1 MTFLRSLAGPVR
13 RVYVYGTGTYRRHRG
28 SPCFAGF
35 ASSSGAGEGGEVEKQ
50 KEKERTTNSLKRY
63 ELHATGAGGT
73 TTTTV
78 RGHTIRTDLPK
89 KMGGKDE
96 HPQPVEYLL
105 AALVGCEQATAAF
118 VARQMKPRMLLKGMT
133 FEYVG
138 VRDDRGATSLPL
150 DAPAPV
156 PARLVSVKGTATVHL
171 VEGTETLE
179 RIDELRRITEARC
192 PVANTLSAGGV
203 ELDIRWVLSGNL

>member
-1 MTFLRSLAGPVR
+1 MLRSLAAPVR
-13 RVYVYGTGTYRRHRG
+13 RVYGTGTYHRHRG

-35 ASSSGAGEGGEVEKQ
+35 ASSGAGERGEKVEK
-50 KEKERTTNSLKRY
+50 TTHHTLKRY
-63 ELHATGAGGT
+63 ELNATGAGGK

-203 ELDIRWVLSGNL
+203 ELDIRWVLAVL